1 MHIKTFL
8 LWVSIVLISRFL
20 FTQEKEKEDRMKKKK
35 KKKRQKQERDA
46 LKQLADTTTAAVA
59 AAADQAFH
67 PHRYSHQQDKKDDG
81 ELP

>member
-1 MHIKTFL
+1 
-8 LWVSIVLISRFL
+8 
-20 FTQEKEKEDRMKKKK
+20 MKKKK

-67 PHRYSHQQDKKDDG
+67 PHRYSHPSEKKDHDEKDG
-81 ELP
+81 GENTFTLNKPSHEKTNNLHMP

>member
-1 MHIKTFL
+1 
-8 LWVSIVLISRFL
+8 
-20 FTQEKEKEDRMKKKK
+20 MKKKK

-67 PHRYSHQQDKKDDG
+67 PHRYSHPSDKKDHDDKDG
-81 ELP
+81 GENELIITKTCPFDIQIILKL